1 MLNLNRVYRLSRF
14 SFFLIFFWFGFLKVI
29 HLSAAEELVNH
40 LFVITLSDLIE
51 FKWFYIFLGL
61 FECLIGILWLI
72 PKLTKYALFIYLSH
86 LMMTLLPLLMLTNDS
101 WQYFLTPTLVGQY
114 IIKNLAMV
122 CLALFIYYFQLLA
135 DQGKMVK
142 D

>member
-1 MLNLNRVYRLSRF
+1 MLNLNRVYRLGRF

-40 LFVITLSDLIE
+40 LFVITLKDYIK
-51 FKWFYIFLGL
+51 FDWFYILLGL
-61 FECLIGILWLI
+61 FECMIGILWLF

-86 LMMTLLPLLMLTNDS
+86 LVMTLLPLLMLTNDS

-122 CLALFIYYFQLLA
+122 SLALFIYYFQMYTEEKSS
-135 DQGKMVK
+135 D
-142 D
+142 

>member
-1 MLNLNRVYRLSRF
+1 MLNLNKIYWLGRF

-40 LFVITLSDLIE
+40 LFVITLNDLIE

-61 FECLIGILWLI
+61 FECLIGVLWLF
-72 PKLTKYALFIYLSH
+72 PKLTKYALIIYLSH
-86 LMMTLLPLLMLTNDS
+86 LVMTLLPLLMLTNDS

-122 CLALFIYYFQLLA
+122 SLALFIYYF
-135 DQGKMVK
+135 KVFIEEK
-142 D
+142 K